1 MKILLIVDD
10 YLPHSFKV
18 AAKMMHELALEFKRQ
33 GHEITVL
40 IPKTEQD
47 LDLCETQLD
56 GIKVLSFKSGNF
68 KNTSK
73 IKRAINET
81 RFSFKGWRLTKTFF
95 KENPHDAIVYYSPS
109 IFWGGIVG
117 KLKELWNV
125 PSYLILRD
133 LFPQWAVDNG
143 LLSKNSL
150 RYLYFE
156 YFESI
161 NYRNADYIGVM
172 SPSSK
177 SFFKEKKEVFK
188 KCEIL
193 YNWSKIE
200 EVPLALGK
208 HKIKLGLIDKIVFFY
223 GGNIGHAQNMMN
235 LVKLSMRFRG
245 NSKVHFLFVGQGDEF
260 DLVANTIKKEKLE
273 NLTLLPP
280 VNQEIYSE
288 MLNDFDIGLFS
299 LHPNHTTDNFPGK
312 LLGYMSYCKPI
323 LGSVNAGND
332 LKAVINNDKAGFIS
346 DTGEDDILYQNALKL
361 VESQKLR
368 TQVGHNGKKL
378 LRKSF
383 SVEEACNQINRKLTL
398 SKS

>member
-18 AAKMMHELALEFKRQ
+18 AAKMMHELALELKQQ
-33 GHEITVL
+33 GHDITVL
-40 IPKTEQD
+40 IPKTEQE
-47 LDLCETQLD
+47 LDLCETDLD
-56 GIKVLSFKSGNF
+56 GIKILSFKIGNF

-73 IKRAINET
+73 VKRAINET
-81 RFSFKGWRLTKTFF
+81 RFSIKGWRLTKSFF
-95 KENPHDAIVYYSPS
+95 KKNPHDAIVYYSPS
-109 IFWGGIVG
+109 IFWGGLVG
-117 KLKELWNV
+117 KLKKMWGV
-125 PSYLILRD
+125 QSYMILRD

-143 LLSKNSL
+143 LLSKKSL
-150 RYLYFE
+150 KYLYFK
-156 YFESI
+156 YFENI

-177 SFFKEKKEVFK
+177 LFFKKQQEVYE

-200 EVPLALGK
+200 KTPPALGK
-208 HKIKLGLIDKIVFFY
+208 HKARLGLDDKLVFFY

-235 LVKLSMRFRG
+235 LVMLSMRFK
-245 NSKVHFLFVGQGDEF
+245 NNPQVHFLFVGQGDEF
-260 DLVANTIKKEKLE
+260 NLVADTIKKENLT

-280 VNQEIYSE
+280 VNQKVYFE

-332 LKAVINNDKAGFIS
+332 LKDVINKNGAGFIS
-346 DTGEDDILYQNALKL
+346 DTGEDEVLYQNALTL
-361 VESQKLR
+361 IESPQLR
-368 TQVGHNGKKL
+368 TQVGLNGKKL
-378 LRKSF
+378 LKKSF
-383 SVEEACNQINRKLTL
+383 SVEETCNQIQRKLTRD
-398 SKS
+398 K